1 MNAYQAFT
9 GVCRGATTT
18 FFYVNFD
25 DVGALVTDNL
35 IGGTLVLMAGPR
47 EEWYLVDT
55 GTQIAA
61 GISTANIAKHAL
73 NG

>member
-18 FFYVNFD
+18 LFYVNFD

-35 IGGTLVLMAGPR
+35 IGGTLVLMAGPHV
-47 EEWYLVDT
+47 EWYLVDA

-61 GISTANIAKHAL
+61 GISTANIAEHAL